1 MIIWSVLSS
10 LTAGAADPV
19 RCDATLAV
27 HSMLGYAG
35 PLVGPLAIGW
45 TLDVAGDMPPMA
57 GRLALGTR
65 RRVRSAGSPRSGP
78 QSSRPTCEM
87 EAFVSMNLA

>member
-1 MIIWSVLSS
+1 MIIWLDSSS
-10 LTAGAADPV
+10 LTAGAAGAADPA
-19 RCDATLAV
+19 RSDATLAV

-57 GRLALGTR
+57 GRLALGM
-65 RRVRSAGSPRSGP
+65 VAVLMALAPMVFVAIQPRELEGA
-78 QSSRPTCEM
+78 RGR
-87 EAFVSMNLA
+87 